1 MRVNPSALAF
11 WKEMQFEGLL
21 GSDGFDRALMPPP
34 LHDEV
39 AMPAS
44 SRHLRVRSAPQDLA
58 DCAHSSQAVNE
69 LRPRAALGLALGTYF
84 FSSWTYWP
92 TAGTWSA
99 ARNGVIAVCVKT
111 LLVSSAEPAASTRLW
126 S

>member
-44 SRHLRVRSAPQDLA
+44 SRHFRVRSAPPDFA
-58 DCAHSSQAVNE
+58 GWAHGGPAGNE
-69 LRPRAALGLALGTYF
+69 FSPRAAFGLALGTYL
-84 FSSWTYWP
+84 SSSCTSWA

-99 ARNGVIAVCVKT
+99 
-111 LLVSSAEPAASTRLW
+111 TR
-126 S
+126 